1 MTGPVN
7 VQTISTL
14 NVKSGRPGK
23 CEKKFYAKCEKSLIS
38 CMTSQMV
45 SLDNL
50 VGIFGFRGVNVPKV
64 KIFGKCH
71 DLERKCKMLIKGW
84 AGGFSWRFRCKKNR
98 GAFGGF
104 YGVKNSKYIGNIL
117 MLQRERRYYQG
128 G

>member
-14 NVKSGRPGK
+14 NVKSGRSGK
-23 CEKKFYAKCEKSLIS
+23 CEKHSTLNVKKSLVS

-64 KIFGKCH
+64 KKLGSVMI
-71 DLERKCKMLIKGW
+71 LRK
-84 AGGFSWRFRCKKNR
+84 N
-98 GAFGGF
+98 
-104 YGVKNSKYIGNIL
+104 VK
-117 MLQRERRYYQG
+117 
-128 G
+128 